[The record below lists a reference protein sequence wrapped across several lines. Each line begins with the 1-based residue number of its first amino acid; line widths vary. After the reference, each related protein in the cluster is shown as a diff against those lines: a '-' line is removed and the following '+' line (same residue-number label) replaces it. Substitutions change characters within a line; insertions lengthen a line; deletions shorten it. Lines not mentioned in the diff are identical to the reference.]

1 MNDSNL
7 VIKEDEKAIFELR
20 ALYQKYGYTQYKMSK
35 FEEYDLYVRNKSF
48 LVSEMVLTFT
58 DTNGKLMAL
67 KPDVTL
73 SIIKNTKDDKTALQK
88 VYYNENVYRVSGAS
102 HEFKEI
108 MQTGLECIGDIDLY
122 AIGEVIM
129 LAAKSLEVISR
140 RYILD
145 ISHMGFTVGLLE
157 SLQFTDGQESALLQ
171 LIREKNIHGI
181 QGLCDAL
188 QVPRPMCEKLKSLA
202 ALYGPIGDV
211 LPKLRQIS
219 INEKTDE
226 ALRELETIYEMI
238 KTYGFEENVNL
249 DFSIVND
256 MKYYN
261 GVIFQGFLDGIP
273 SGVLSGGQY
282 DNLLHKMGKNSGAI
296 GFAVYL
302 DLLERLHEAEKPY
315 DVDVLVLYGDS
326 TEVSSIIKKV
336 ELLTKEGKTVKAQKA
351 MPDKLK
357 YKELIQI

>member
-1 MNDSNL
+1 M
-7 VIKEDEKAIFELR
+7 
-20 ALYQKYGYTQYKMSK
+20 
-35 FEEYDLYVRNKSF
+35 
-48 LVSEMVLTFT
+48 
-58 DTNGKLMAL
+58 
-67 KPDVTL
+67 
-73 SIIKNTKDDKTALQK
+73 
-88 VYYNENVYRVSGAS
+88 
-102 HEFKEI
+102 
-108 MQTGLECIGDIDLY
+108 
-122 AIGEVIM
+122 
-129 LAAKSLEVISR
+129 
-140 RYILD
+140 
-145 ISHMGFTVGLLE
+145 
-157 SLQFTDGQESALLQ
+157 
-171 LIREKNIHGI
+171 
-181 QGLCDAL
+181 
-188 QVPRPMCEKLKSLA
+188 
-202 ALYGPIGDV
+202 
-211 LPKLRQIS
+211 PKLRQIS

-226 ALRELETIYEMI
+226 AFRELETIYEMI
-238 KTYGFEENVNL
+238 KAYGFEENVNL

-296 GFAVYL
+296 GFAGYL